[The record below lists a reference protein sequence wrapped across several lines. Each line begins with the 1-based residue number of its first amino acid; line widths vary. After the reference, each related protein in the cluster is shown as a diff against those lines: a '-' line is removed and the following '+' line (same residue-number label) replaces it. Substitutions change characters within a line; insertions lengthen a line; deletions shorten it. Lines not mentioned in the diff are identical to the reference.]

1 MGLEDLYK
9 NRTVV
14 TDDYNL
20 GHWLMKC
27 NADWETSHIY
37 NRNRSMILFGFWEN
51 VIHTLN
57 TQITDKMIGDADK
70 YAAEMDMPFPRK
82 LFERVVDEL
91 NGRIPLCIEALPEGT
106 FVPKGTPFAQVS
118 NTVEGFGE
126 LVSWWEGLFVHSF
139 FPSGCATMA
148 YEMRRYLENNNY
160 RLSKIHS
167 FGFRGYPS
175 LESAYWGGMAWCLF
189 LPGTDDF
196 HLKQHLPSSIKIS
209 SINAMA
215 HKVVQQF
222 DREIDAYKYAISA
235 IADRERKEWRMLS
248 MVIDTYDAWQFIEKY
263 MPEVLLFALD
273 SKVHLVLRPDSSDT
287 LEQGLAILKYKTTHK
302 IEHLSCIIG
311 DDMNLER
318 VKYFDSELLKAGFNP
333 NDMTYGIGSGYYNHI
348 DRNFLGF
355 SMKTA
360 FSNNKPRMKFS
371 ASGKISLPGRVRL
384 AYDENI
390 RMKVYP
396 YNSAKQND
404 DDTVPNLYEIV
415 YFYDSSVP
423 DAKPVIKHAH
433 YEETWNRA
441 QTALHKIDKYR
452 QEKIVVSD
460 EILKIIEEIKQNHMP
475 VTTRISV

>member
-9 NRTVV
+9 NRTVL

-139 FPSGCATMA
+139 
-148 YEMRRYLENNNY
+148 NY

-175 LESAYWGGMAWCLF
+175 LESAYWGRNGLV
-189 LPGTDDF
+189 
-196 HLKQHLPSSIKIS
+196 SI
-209 SINAMA
+209 
-215 HKVVQQF
+215 
-222 DREIDAYKYAISA
+222 
-235 IADRERKEWRMLS
+235 
-248 MVIDTYDAWQFIEKY
+248 
-263 MPEVLLFALD
+263 FA
-273 SKVHLVLRPDSSDT
+273 
-287 LEQGLAILKYKTTHK
+287 
-302 IEHLSCIIG
+302 
-311 DDMNLER
+311 
-318 VKYFDSELLKAGFNP
+318 
-333 NDMTYGIGSGYYNHI
+333 
-348 DRNFLGF
+348 
-355 SMKTA
+355 
-360 FSNNKPRMKFS
+360 
-371 ASGKISLPGRVRL
+371 
-384 AYDENI
+384 
-390 RMKVYP
+390 
-396 YNSAKQND
+396 
-404 DDTVPNLYEIV
+404 
-415 YFYDSSVP
+415 
-423 DAKPVIKHAH
+423 
-433 YEETWNRA
+433 WNR
-441 QTALHKIDKYR
+441 
-452 QEKIVVSD
+452 
-460 EILKIIEEIKQNHMP
+460 
-475 VTTRISV
+475 